1 MHLIKNLSRTIAVMI
16 ALTMLVGAFAV
27 LPYSASSETLAQ
39 VDIADPVGIDIG
51 PSIRAQ
57 TFDADDIAADA
68 AARGISLEA
77 TMADNYEVNDT
88 NWYFTWGYGAPEGES
103 QWLQFTKRAEGN
115 YCEVWVANDL
125 SFPAG
130 DPRNDG
136 RIVISNESAQY
147 MVDQFD
153 DVIYPTETA
162 YFSEAPPLNGTNAAL
177 PSVTEDP
184 ADYYNTTD
192 DGKVMIMVFNIVDE
206 SYENPAYPYY
216 IVGFYTSSTPY
227 YYDRNIIH
235 IDCWD
240 WENRTGEFSARPYV
254 YESTFA
260 HEYQHLLHDYVDSGE
275 ESWINEGC
283 SMYAEALCGYGYSF
297 SHIDAFFYTPDNSLT
312 LWGDQGDINIL
323 ADYGA
328 ALIFMIYMNDHYG
341 GSAMISEIMQNQ
353 LHGTES
359 ITDSLQSMG
368 YNRMSFDR
376 VFRDWRLANLL
387 WSDDVGGG
395 LYNYNSIS
403 LYDLEDEVNV
413 LYWNGYQSWGSE
425 WGTTHTIEDD
435 DTGVSLLSAYGTDYL
450 HTYFS
455 GGVPIALGEATTRRP
470 SYEPTLDPQPMEF
483 LFDGD
488 DEATVPGWELQDWE
502 EDGLVWYSNSGDM
515 ADYLL
520 GMEVDLTAP
529 AGEEGDYLHWLNITT
544 MWDIEDFWDF
554 GFVQVST
561 DDGATWTSLNDTGD
575 WFTDEHDP
583 GALESIVANLPGLT
597 SWNYS
602 WNEMSFDLSAYDGQE
617 ILVGFR
623 YMTDTSLH
631 YDGWFIKDIAV
642 DGVAVDMESLSPIV
656 PEVDFILTIYVPEND
671 WHGALIIDVPTLDA
685 DETAV
690 KLLSTLMFYYEEMY
704 IIISPNEGP
713 ADYWVDI
720 DYRYEMGIYA

>member
-39 VDIADPVGIDIG
+39 ENIADPVGIDIG

-88 NWYFTWGYGAPEGES
+88 NWYFTWGYGAPYGES
-103 QWLQFTKRAEGN
+103 QWLNFTKRAEGT

-136 RIVISNESAQY
+136 RIEITNDQANY
-147 MVDQFD
+147 MVQQFD
-153 DVIYPTETA
+153 DVIYPIETA
-162 YFSEAPPLNGTNAAL
+162 YFSEAPPLNGTNAAM
-177 PSVTEDP
+177 PEFTESP

-206 SYENPAYPYY
+206 SFENPAYPYY
-216 IVGFYTSSTPY
+216 IVGFYTPSTPY

-240 WENRTGEFSARPYV
+240 WLNRTGEASAIPYV
-254 YESTFA
+254 YESTIA

-312 LWGDQGDINIL
+312 QWGDQGDINIL

-341 GSAMISEIMQNQ
+341 GSAMISAIMQNQ

-359 ITDSLQSMG
+359 ITDSLLSMG

-387 WSDDVGGG
+387 WSMHEGFGVYD
-395 LYNYNSIS
+395 YNSIDS
-403 LYDLEDEVNV
+403 YDLADEIKILN
-413 LYWNGYQSWGSE
+413 WNGEGSFGSE
-425 WGTTHTIEDD
+425 WGTTKTIELIDEEAPWLGHI
-435 DTGVSLLSAYGTDYL
+435 DTGISLLSAYGTDYL

-455 GGVPIALGEATTRRP
+455 GSDPKALGGRRP
-470 SYEPTLDPQPMEF
+470 GGLATSRPWIPGRWNSSSTVTMRLPFPDGSCRTGKRTDWYGTPTRTTWP
-483 LFDGD
+483 
-488 DEATVPGWELQDWE
+488 
-502 EDGLVWYSNSGDM
+502 
-515 ADYLL
+515 
-520 GMEVDLTAP
+520 
-529 AGEEGDYLHWLNITT
+529 ITC
-544 MWDIEDFWDF
+544 WAWR
-554 GFVQVST
+554 ST
-561 DDGATWTSLNDTGD
+561 
-575 WFTDEHDP
+575 
-583 GALESIVANLPGLT
+583 
-597 SWNYS
+597 
-602 WNEMSFDLSAYDGQE
+602 
-617 ILVGFR
+617 
-623 YMTDTSLH
+623 
-631 YDGWFIKDIAV
+631 
-642 DGVAVDMESLSPIV
+642 
-656 PEVDFILTIYVPEND
+656 
-671 WHGALIIDVPTLDA
+671 
-685 DETAV
+685 
-690 KLLSTLMFYYEEMY
+690 
-704 IIISPNEGP
+704 
-713 ADYWVDI
+713 
-720 DYRYEMGIYA
+720 

>member
-1 MHLIKNLSRTIAVMI
+1 MI

-39 VDIADPVGIDIG
+39 ENIADPIGIDIG

-57 TFDADDIAADA
+57 TFDADDIAAEA
-68 AARGISLEA
+68 AARGVSLEA
-77 TMADNYEVNDT
+77 TMADSYEVNDT
-88 NWYFTWGYGAPEGES
+88 NYYYTWGYGASPFM
-103 QWLQFTKRAEGN
+103 LFTKRAEGN

-162 YFSEAPPLNGTNAAL
+162 YFSEAPPLNGTNNQMFNIFH
-177 PSVTEDP
+177 DP
-184 ADYYNTTD
+184 ADFYNTTD
-192 DGKVMIMVFNIVDE
+192 NGKVMIMVFNIVDE
-206 SYENPAYPYY
+206 SYDDPTYPYY
-216 IVGFYTSSTPY
+216 VVGFYTSNTPY
-227 YYDRNIIH
+227 YYDRNIIN

-240 WENRTGEFSARPYV
+240 WVNRTGVQSDIPGSGHYSYV

-297 SHIDAFFYTPDNSLT
+297 SHIDAFFHTPDNSLT
-312 LWGDQGDINIL
+312 QWGDQGDINIL

-341 GSAMISEIMQNQ
+341 GSAMISAIMQNQ
-353 LHGTES
+353 LHGMES

-387 WSDDVGGG
+387 WSEGVGGG
-395 LYNYNSIS
+395 LYDYNSIS
-403 LYDLEDEVNV
+403 LSDLESGVRV
-413 LYWNGYQSWGSE
+413 LSWNGDYAWGSD
-425 WGTTHTIEDD
+425 WGTTYTIEDD

-455 GGVPIALGEATTRRP
+455 GGVPIALGEEATTRP
-470 SYEPTLDPQPMEF
+470 SYEPTLNPPSMEF
-483 LFDGD
+483 QFDGD
-488 DEATVPGWELQDWE
+488 DEATVPGWELQNWG
-502 EDGLVWYSNSGDM
+502 EDGLVWYSNTADE

-520 GMEVDLTAP
+520 GMNVDLTAP

-544 MWDIEDFWDF
+544 MWEMEDLWDF

-561 DDGATWTSLNDTGD
+561 DGGATWASLNDTGD
-575 WFTDEHDP
+575 WFTEEHDP
-583 GALESIVANLPGLT
+583 SAMESIVANLPGLT
-597 SWNYS
+597 SANYS
-602 WNEMSFDLSAYDGQE
+602 WNEMSFDLSAYDGQN
-617 ILVGFR
+617 IIVGFR
-623 YMTDTSLH
+623 YMTDWATS
-631 YDGWFIKDIAV
+631 YEGWFIKDIAV
-642 DGVAVDMESLSPIV
+642 DGAAVDMESLYPIN
-656 PEVDFILTIYVPEND
+656 PEVDFILTIYVPAND
-671 WHGALIIDVPTLDA
+671 GHGALIIDVPTMDV

-713 ADYWVDI
+713 ADYQVDMN
-720 DYRYEMGIYA
+720 YRYEMGLR